1 MADLVANEELHIEML
16 VISPDSVETS
26 RVWAESRECGNPVT
40 MLGRWS
46 GPLGVLDTIATWPPR
61 GWCRLSRCW
70 RGGSLRGRLLLLLI
84 SEEDYLNAKILEEI
98 MLASCV

>member
-1 MADLVANEELHIEML
+1 MAVLVANEELHIEML

-46 GPLGVLDTIATWPPR
+46 GPLGVLDTIAH
-61 GWCRLSRCW
+61 
-70 RGGSLRGRLLLLLI
+70 
-84 SEEDYLNAKILEEI
+84 
-98 MLASCV
+98 LASKGLVQAVKVLERWELEREAFTVVD